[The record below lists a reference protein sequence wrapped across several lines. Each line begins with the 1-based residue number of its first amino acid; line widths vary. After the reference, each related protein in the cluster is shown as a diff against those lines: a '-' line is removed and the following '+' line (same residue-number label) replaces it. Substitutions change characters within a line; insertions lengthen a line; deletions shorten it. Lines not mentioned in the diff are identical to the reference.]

1 MNTFHE
7 QVETIGRFAVSYL
20 IMFILFILNVI
31 FISASGTASLN
42 IALTMMVI
50 YYWSIYRPML
60 IPPVLV
66 FTAGVCF
73 DALSGWPLGVS
84 AFIFLLM
91 RQSVGGQ
98 RLFLTGQPFTVIWLG
113 FIGAISVASLLQW
126 IIFSIMYLQWALIY
140 PILLTLFASIIM
152 FPLIALAL
160 HLSHKLLPEMHD
172 QYTAVG

>member
-1 MNTFHE
+1 MNAFYE
-7 QVETIGRFAVSYL
+7 QIETIGRFVVTYC

-42 IALTMMVI
+42 IALIMMVI

-60 IPPVLV
+60 IPPILV
-66 FTAGVCF
+66 FVAGICF
-73 DALSGWPLGVS
+73 DSLSGWPLGIS

-98 RLFLTGQPFTVIWLG
+98 RLFLTGQPFSVIWLG
-113 FIGAISVASLLQW
+113 FIVAISIASLLQW
-126 IIFSIMYLQWALIY
+126 LIFSIIYFQWAPLI
-140 PILLTLFASIIM
+140 PIMVTLIASVIM